1 MEWSA
6 TSSQEGGGLGGGGVW
21 NEEGRPPFI
30 VERKSGG

>member
-6 TSSQEGGGLGGGGVW
+6 TSSQEGGGVW